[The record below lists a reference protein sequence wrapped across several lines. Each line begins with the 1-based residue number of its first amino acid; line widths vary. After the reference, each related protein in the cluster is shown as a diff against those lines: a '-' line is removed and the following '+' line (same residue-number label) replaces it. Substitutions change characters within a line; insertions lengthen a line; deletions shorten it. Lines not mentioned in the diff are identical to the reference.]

1 MKDFRRKRIALAVG
15 TGLGLLLA
23 WMVSPFDVVWSN
35 RLRAMNLPG
44 DIDKVIMLSEFLA
57 QGLTTLLML
66 GTLIYLDASRRKAL
80 GWVLLLTLVTGV
92 VANVSKGLFPRVRPY
107 ALEEFPGLVS
117 QAGWGVTLPEEGWK
131 ARLRSFPS
139 GHSATVA
146 ALALGMSA
154 VYPKGG
160 LLFAL
165 WAALACLQRV
175 VAGAHYPSDVLGGV
189 AIALAIATLWPWKT
203 MQAASQRTMASDPTA

>member
-1 MKDFRRKRIALAVG
+1 VKDFRRKRIALAVG

-35 RLRAMNLPG
+35 RLRTMNLPG

-66 GTLIYLDASRRKAL
+66 GTRIYLDASRRKAL

>member
-35 RLRAMNLPG
+35 RLRTMNLPG
-44 DIDKVIMLSEFLA
+44 DFDKVIMLSEFLA

>member
-35 RLRAMNLPG
+35 RLRTMNLPG

-189 AIALAIATLWPWKT
+189 ASALSIAPPGPWKT

>member
-23 WMVSPFDVVWSN
+23 WIVSPFDVVWSN
-35 RLRAMNLPG
+35 RLRTMNLPG